1 MKRFIT
7 PTYTFTPGGS
17 GVGTINLSGISP
29 FDVKKLVAIINLDAD
44 GKVIYSTGSST
55 AKYTNVTGTTL
66 TLFYDTTGMNAADKL
81 QVIYEDVDNVVT
93 PITITPTNTAG
104 SYAAYRCFGGLLTL
118 SDIPN
123 TGVLKSIVLNFKG
136 SQQIQWEVVFL
147 GSNPTASTL
156 TDTVA
161 VALNVAD
168 VSKIIQTYHAID
180 SNIFNATLNNT
191 NPSSYNVTGID
202 TPYRLASGATTAYAF
217 IYSRSATTI
226 TPATTSDLSITFT
239 FAIE

>member
-7 PTYTFTPGGS
+7 PTYTFTPGVS
-17 GVGTINLSGISP
+17 GVGTVNLSGINN
-29 FDVKKLVAIINLDAD
+29 FDVKNLVAIINLDYN
-44 GKVIYSTGSST
+44 GEVIYATGSAT
-55 AKYTNVTGTTL
+55 KKYTNVSTTTV
-66 TLFYDTTGMNAADKL
+66 TLFYDTSLMNASNKL
-81 QVIYEDVDNVVT
+81 QVIYEDVDNVVI

-118 SDIPN
+118 SGVPN
-123 TGVLKSIVLNFKG
+123 TGVLKSIVMNFKG

-147 GSNPTASTL
+147 GSNPSASTL

-168 VSKIIQTYHAID
+168 VSKIIQSYHALD
-180 SNIFNATLNNT
+180 SNVFNATLNNT
-191 NPSSYNVTGID
+191 NPSTYNVTGID
-202 TPYRLASGATTAYAF
+202 TPYRLASGVTTAYAF
-217 IYSRSATTI
+217 IYSKSATSI

-239 FAIE
+239 FAME

>member
-7 PTYTFTPGGS
+7 PTYTFTPGVS
-17 GVGTINLSGISP
+17 GVGTINLSGISN
-29 FDVKKLVAIINLDAD
+29 FDIKNLVAIINIDYN
-44 GKVIYSTGSST
+44 GEVIYATGSAS
-55 AKYTNVTGTTL
+55 KRYTNVSSTTV
-66 TLFYDTTGMNAADKL
+66 TLFYDTSLMNASNRL
-81 QVIYEDVDNVVT
+81 QVIYEDVDNVVI
-93 PITITPTNTAG
+93 PITVTPTNTAG

-118 SDIPN
+118 TGVPN

-136 SQQIQWEVVFL
+136 SQQIQWEVAFL

-202 TPYRLASGATTAYAF
+202 TPYRLASGVTTAYAF
-217 IYSRSATTI
+217 IYSKSATTI

-239 FAIE
+239 FAME

>member
-7 PTYTFTPGGS
+7 PTYTFTPGIS
-17 GVGTINLSGISP
+17 GVGTVNLSGITS
-29 FDVKKLVAIINLDAD
+29 FDIKKLLAIINIDFS
-44 GKVIYSTGSST
+44 GTTIYATGSAS
-55 AKYTNVTGTTL
+55 KSYTNVTGTTFTL
-66 TLFYDTTGMNAADKL
+66 TYDTSSMNASNKL

-93 PITITPTNTAG
+93 SITVTPTNTAG
-104 SYAAYRCFGGLLTL
+104 SYAAYRCFGGLITL
-118 SDIPN
+118 SGVPN
-123 TGVLKSIVLNFKG
+123 AGILKSIVLNFKG

-147 GSNPTASTL
+147 GSNPSASTIS
-156 TDTVA
+156 DTVA

-202 TPYRLASGATTAYAF
+202 TPYTLASGVTTAYAF
-217 IYSRSATTI
+217 IYSKSATSI

-239 FAIE
+239 FSMT